1 MSLRRCRPL
10 LGTFVEIE
18 AESTGAIEAAFEAVA
33 RIHRLMSAHEA
44 DSELSRLNRS
54 AGTRAA
60 RLSQDTRIVLERALF
75 WAKHSNGVFD
85 PVAAGHAAVKRG
97 DIPLHGGQPAT
108 DPAADYQA
116 LILKGNRA
124 RLDRPACIDLGGI
137 AKGHAVD
144 AAIAALRASG
154 MTDGLVNAG
163 GDLFAFGRERRV
175 DVPDPANGTARL
187 TFTLRDRALATSA
200 APRGDAGMSFAHLPG
215 RCADY
220 VSVTV
225 EAARAIDADALTKIA
240 FARHPRLPHLLALA
254 DARAVAITASGDVT
268 ELGGERLAA

>member
-18 AESTGAIEAAFEAVA
+18 AECADAIEAAFEAVA

-54 AGTRAA
+54 AATGAV
-60 RLSQDTRIVLERALF
+60 RLSRDMRIVLDRALF
-75 WAKHSNGVFD
+75 WARHSDGLFD
-85 PVAAGHAAVKRG
+85 PVAAGRAAVARG
-97 DIPLHGGQPAT
+97 DIPLHGGQPAP
-108 DPAADYQA
+108 DPAADYHA
-116 LILKGNRA
+116 LILDENMA
-124 RLDRPACIDLGGI
+124 RLDRPACVDLGGI

-144 AAIAALRASG
+144 AAIAALREAG

-163 GDLFAFGRERRV
+163 GDLLAFGRPRRV

-187 TFTLRDRALATSA
+187 TFTLCDRALATSA
-200 APRGDAGMSFAHLPG
+200 AQRGDADMSFAHLPH
-215 RCADY
+215 RCRDY
-220 VSVTV
+220 ISVTV

-240 FARHPRLPHLLALA
+240 FARHPRLPHLLAMA
-254 DARAVAITASGDVT
+254 DARAVAITTSGNVT
-268 ELGGERLAA
+268 ELCGERLAA